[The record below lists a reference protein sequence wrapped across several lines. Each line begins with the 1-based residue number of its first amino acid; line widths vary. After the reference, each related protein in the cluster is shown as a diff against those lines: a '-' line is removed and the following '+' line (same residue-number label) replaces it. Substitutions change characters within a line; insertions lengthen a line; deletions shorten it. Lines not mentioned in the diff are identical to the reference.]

1 LKEKLWG
8 LGAGGEDLRLRIVDC
23 GLRIERG
30 GREGDG
36 YKPEFQLLN
45 AAADGNGDGIV
56 NTLNYDIWAGRV
68 SEPSA
73 MIIFTIGTLL
83 VTARRQ

>member
-1 LKEKLWG
+1 
-8 LGAGGEDLRLRIVDC
+8 LRIVDC

-56 NTLNYDIWAGRV
+56 NNPDYDIWASSV
-68 SEPSA
+68 PEPSA
-73 MIIFTIGTLL
+73 MMLL
-83 VTARRQ
+83 KVAALVVETRRQRRWSRE